1 MQAPGVLMRPRS
13 QPSRLVPFVAG
24 AALLLAAL
32 PVFLITGWSM
42 KAWLLA
48 AVLWTASEALGLVL
62 GRMRLGMDNTTSSGV
77 VAFGMMFRAIVIMV
91 VLLAVAASNK
101 QVGLTAALLYAAAY
115 TMQLGVSMITYF
127 SSPEREPK

>member
-62 GRMRLGMDNTTSSGV
+62 GRMRLGMENTTSSGV

-101 QVGLTAALLYAAAY
+101 QSA
-115 TMQLGVSMITYF
+115 
-127 SSPEREPK
+127 